1 MKTLEEEIKEHINTL
16 KEELKPNRESVWNK
30 QHGGS
35 HYQKYKI
42 QPSKFVVENEI
53 LYPEGCAIKYIVR
66 HRDKNGKED
75 ILKAIHFLEMIIE
88 RDYS

>member
-42 QPSKFVVENEI
+42 QPAS
-53 LYPEGCAIKYIVR
+53 L
-66 HRDKNGKED
+66 
-75 ILKAIHFLEMIIE
+75 
-88 RDYS
+88 